1 MTTADIERL
10 IAKYLDGQTT
20 PEEEKRL
27 ALALNRQ
34 DIPVRWQAIAQ
45 MLGELTLGEALYD
58 QVMAQR
64 KHRRIRA
71 WVLWGAAASVAL
83 LFLIRLLPHAEVA
96 DDVNTFATIT
106 EAPVPPIA
114 EPIVREDMPLIAEA
128 KPAPP
133 IYPPIHNHIVKVAA
147 EPFLAPAETE
157 EQMEVTEDEMSAAP
171 MPIVQEMAKADPK
184 PIDIEALMQQ
194 CSAEMTEMEQA
205 YREWKLEQSILRD
218 ELEIDI
224 TMKVLDVQCESY
236 QHQKK
241 ANINI

>member
-1 MTTADIERL
+1 MSTADIEKL

-34 DIPVRWQAIAQ
+34 DIPARWQAIAQ

-106 EAPVPPIA
+106 EAPVPPVA
-114 EPIVREDMPLIAEA
+114 EPIGREEMPLIAEA
-128 KPAPP
+128 KPA
-133 IYPPIHNHIVKVAA
+133 PPIHNHIVKVAA
-147 EPFLAPAETE
+147 EPSLAPAETE

-171 MPIVQEMAKADPK
+171 MPMVQEIAKADPK

-194 CSAEMTEMEQA
+194 CSAEMAEMEHA
-205 YREWKLEQSILRD
+205 CREWKLEQSILRD

-236 QHQKK
+236 QQQKK